1 MKEIRNFSIIAH
13 IDHGKSTLSDRMLEH
28 TSTVEARKM
37 QDQVLDSMD
46 LERERGITIKMQ
58 PVRMLYRR
66 PASSSAALLDSYGSV
81 NVPDSTPPSPSSPRL
96 ASEAQDANKGVQ
108 EEYIL
113 NLIDTPGHID
123 FSYEVSRALNAV
135 EGVLLLV
142 DSTQG
147 VQAQTLS
154 VLEMAKDLHLKIIP
168 VLTKVDVPH
177 ARIPEVSE
185 ELVNLLECEPEEIL
199 LASGKTGEGVPEL
212 LSAICDRIPA
222 PKAPKYDDYRG
233 LIFDFQY
240 DNHRGIIVY
249 QRVFDGKIC
258 KGDKLKFAISG
269 RVFQA
274 LEVGVLAPQEVPTEC
289 ITAGEIGYI
298 VTGIKE
304 PNVAAVGD
312 TLLLEKSSL
321 EPLEGYQEANPV
333 VWASV
338 FPESQDDFTMLRQ
351 ALDRLKL
358 SDSSLSYEEES
369 SGVLGRGFRCGFLG
383 MLHMEII
390 TERLRREFDME
401 LVITSPS
408 ISYEIIHEDGKTQEV
423 YAATR
428 FPDHG
433 QKVHVKEPWIL
444 GQIILPGEYIG
455 NIMTLLYEHESSVID
470 TELFGDGRT
479 LLAIEMPLRE
489 LMRGFFD
496 KLKNA
501 SSGYASLSYEIA
513 EMRDA
518 SVTRLDVLVAEE
530 VIPAFSRVVG
540 LARAEIEA
548 KAVTEKL
555 YRTMPRQQFATKI
568 QARVLGKIIATKKI
582 SAVRKDVTA
591 GLYGGDVSRKNKL
604 LDKQKKGK
612 KKALARGTGNVHIP
626 PAVFM
631 KMIKDD

>member
-1 MKEIRNFSIIAH
+1 MKSQIRNFSIIAH
-13 IDHGKSTLSDRMLEH
+13 IDHGKSTLSDRMLEE
-28 TSTVEARKM
+28 TQTVEVRKM
-37 QDQVLDSMD
+37 KDQMLDTMD

-58 PVRMLYRR
+58 PARM
-66 PASSSAALLDSYGSV
+66 
-81 NVPDSTPPSPSSPRL
+81 
-96 ASEAQDANKGVQ
+96 QFMKGDV
-108 EEYIL
+108 EYEL

-154 VLEMAKDLHLKIIP
+154 VLQMAKDLGLTIVP
-168 VLTKVDVPH
+168 VLSKVDVPF
-177 ARIPEVSE
+177 ARIDEVSQE
-185 ELVNLLECEPEEIL
+185 IMTLLGCEKDDIL
-199 LASGKTGEGVPEL
+199 KASGKTGEGVKEL

-222 PKAPKYDDYRG
+222 PTIGTANTYRG

-249 QRVFDGKIC
+249 QRVFDGEVK
-258 KGDKLKFAISG
+258 KGDQLKFAISG
-269 RVFQA
+269 KTFQA
-274 LEVGVLAPQEVPTEC
+274 LEVGILSPEEVPTGILTE
-289 ITAGEIGYI
+289 GEIGYI

-304 PNVAAVGD
+304 PGVASVGD
-312 TLLLEKSSL
+312 TLTYAKGGGDAL
-321 EPLEGYQEANPV
+321 PGYKEAKPV

-338 FPESQDDFTMLRQ
+338 FPDSQDDFTMLRQ

-358 SDSSLSYEEES
+358 SDSSLSFEEES

-383 MLHMEII
+383 MLHLEIV
-390 TERLRREFDME
+390 TERLRREFNIE
-401 LVITSPS
+401 LVVTSPS
-408 ISYEIIHEDGKTQEV
+408 ISYEVTYENGDILEI

-433 QKVHVKEPWIL
+433 DKVTIREPWVL
-444 GQIILPGEYIG
+444 GQIILPGDYMG
-455 NIMTLLYEHESSVID
+455 NIMTLLYEHEGSVVD
-470 TELFGDGRT
+470 TEVFSDGRT
-479 LLAIEMPLRE
+479 LLVIEMPLRE

-513 EMRDA
+513 EMRNA
-518 SVTRLDVLVAEE
+518 NVTRLDVLVAEE

-540 LARAEIEA
+540 MARAEIDA

-555 YRTMPRQQFATKI
+555 YNTLPKRQFETKI
-568 QARVLGKIIATKKI
+568 QAKVLGKVIATKKL
-582 SAVRKDVTA
+582 SATRKDVTA
-591 GLYGGDVSRKNKL
+591 GLYGGDVSRKNKV

-626 PAVFM
+626 PEVFM

>member
-13 IDHGKSTLSDRMLEH
+13 IDHGKSTLSDRMLEE

-58 PVRMLYRR
+58 PVMMRYLR
-66 PASSSAALLDSYGSV
+66 DDV
-81 NVPDSTPPSPSSPRL
+81 
-96 ASEAQDANKGVQ
+96 
-108 EEYIL
+108 EYIL

-154 VLEMAKDLHLKIIP
+154 VLEMAKELDLTIIP

-177 ARIPEVSE
+177 ARITEVSE
-185 ELVNLLECEPEEIL
+185 ELVALLDCSPEEIL
-199 LASGKTGEGVPEL
+199 LASGKTGEGIPEL
-212 LSAICDRIPA
+212 LSAICDRIPP
-222 PKAPKYDDYRG
+222 PKAPLFDEYRG

-240 DNHRGIIVY
+240 DNHRGIIIY
-249 QRVFDGKIC
+249 QRVFDGQVH

-269 RVFQA
+269 RAFQA
-274 LEVGVLAPQEVPTEC
+274 LEVGVLSPQEVPTKH
-289 ITAGEIGYI
+289 IGAGEIGYI

-312 TLLLEKSSL
+312 TLLFEKSTL
-321 EPLEGYQEANPV
+321 DPLAGYKEANPV

-390 TERLRREFDME
+390 TERLRREFNME

-408 ISYEIIHEDGKTQEV
+408 ISYEITYEDGKIENV
-423 YAATR
+423 YAANR

-433 QKVHVKEPWIL
+433 DKVSVREPWIL

-513 EMRDA
+513 EMRNA

-530 VIPAFSRVVG
+530 VIPAFSKVVG
-540 LARAEIEA
+540 IARAEIEA

-555 YRTMPRQQFATKI
+555 YRTLPKQQFTTKI
-568 QARVLGKIIATKKI
+568 QAKVMGKIIATKKL
-582 SAVRKDVTA
+582 SAMRKDVT
-591 GLYGGDVSRKNKL
+591 GHLYGGDITRKKKL
-604 LDKQKKGK
+604 LEKQKKGK
-612 KKALARGTGNVHIP
+612 KKALARGMGNVHIP

-631 KMIKDD
+631 QMIKSED

>member
-1 MKEIRNFSIIAH
+1 MYKKTQSVCTGDLLANSTVLRYSTPQMKQIRNFSIIAH
-13 IDHGKSTLSDRMLEH
+13 IDHGKSTLSDRMLEE

-37 QDQVLDSMD
+37 QDQVLDSME

-58 PVRMLYRR
+58 PVRMDYTR
-66 PASSSAALLDSYGSV
+66 D
-81 NVPDSTPPSPSSPRL
+81 
-96 ASEAQDANKGVQ
+96 GV
-108 EEYIL
+108 EYIL

-154 VLEMAKDLHLKIIP
+154 VLQMAKDLNLTIVP
-168 VLTKVDVPH
+168 VLTKVDMPNSL
-177 ARIPEVSE
+177 ISEVSE
-185 ELVNLLECEPEEIL
+185 ELVNLLGCDPSEIL

-212 LSAICDRIPA
+212 LSAVCDLIPA
-222 PKAPKYDDYRG
+222 PRKSQYDEYRG

-249 QRVFDGKIC
+249 QRVFDGAVK

-269 RVFQA
+269 KEFQA
-274 LEVGVLAPQEVPTEC
+274 LEVGMLSPEEVPADSIES
-289 ITAGEIGYI
+289 GEIGYI

-304 PNVAAVGD
+304 PGVASVGD
-312 TLLLEKSSL
+312 TLMRDKSTLEAL
-321 EPLEGYQEANPV
+321 AGYQEANPV

-390 TERLRREFDME
+390 TERLRREFNIE

-408 ISYEIIHEDGKTQEV
+408 ISYEIVSPDGSTKEV

-433 QKVHVKEPWIL
+433 EKVKVREPWIL
-444 GQIILPGEYIG
+444 GQIILPGDYMG
-455 NIMTLLYEHESSVID
+455 NIMTLLYEHEGSVID

-518 SVTRLDVLVAEE
+518 SVVRLDVLVAEE
-530 VIPAFSRVVG
+530 VVPAFSRVIG
-540 LARAEIEA
+540 MARAESDA

-555 YRTMPRQQFATKI
+555 FRTMPRQQFDTKI
-568 QARVLGKIIATKKI
+568 QARVMGKIIATKKL

-626 PAVFM
+626 PEVFM

>member
-1 MKEIRNFSIIAH
+1 MKQIRNFSIIAH
-13 IDHGKSTLSDRMLEH
+13 IDHGKSTLSDRMLEE
-28 TSTVEARKM
+28 TKTVETRKM
-37 QDQVLDSMD
+37 QDQVLDSME

-58 PVRMLYRR
+58 PVRMEHERN
-66 PASSSAALLDSYGSV
+66 G
-81 NVPDSTPPSPSSPRL
+81 
-96 ASEAQDANKGVQ
+96 

-154 VLEMAKDLHLKIIP
+154 VLQMAQDLNLKIIP

-177 ARIPEVSE
+177 SRIPEVSE
-185 ELVNLLECEPEEIL
+185 ELVNLLKCDPDEIL

-212 LSAICDRIPA
+212 LGEICDRIPP
-222 PKAPKYDDYRG
+222 PKESQHDEYRG

-249 QRVFDGKIC
+249 QRVFDGAVR

-269 RVFQA
+269 KTFQA
-274 LEVGVLAPQEVPTEC
+274 LEVGMLAPEEVPADL
-289 ITAGEIGYI
+289 ISSGEIGYI

-304 PNVAAVGD
+304 PNVANVGD
-312 TLLLEKSSL
+312 TLMLEKSTL
-321 EPLEGYQEANPV
+321 DPLVGYQEANPV

-338 FPESQDDFTMLRQ
+338 FSESQDDFTMLRQ

-390 TERLRREFDME
+390 TERLRREFNLD
-401 LVITSPS
+401 LVVTSPS
-408 ISYEIIHEDGKTQEV
+408 ISYEITHADGKVEEV

-433 QKVHVKEPWIL
+433 DKVSVREPWIL

-530 VIPAFSRVVG
+530 VVPAFSRVIG
-540 LARAEIEA
+540 LARAEVEA

-555 YRTMPRQQFATKI
+555 FRTMPKQQFALKI
-568 QARVLGKIIATKKI
+568 QAQVLGKIIATKKI

-626 PAVFM
+626 PTVFM